1 MMNACLH
8 AQLSPTHFRASG
20 VLLVQPNTHMPTR
33 AQAALAAK
41 AALTNHNAAL
51 PLLSLPSEILSALI
65 VHLPLQSLW
74 CLRAVCRVLRAATN
88 DRLRQLRLVWISEAV
103 ENRAY
108 LFKKEV
114 YDMSLIN
121 GEWTLLGHM
130 EAARRRLGCCAMT
143 DGRVALIGGESHIET
158 HRTCDAMS
166 FTAGG
171 LQFDTLPPLRSKRC
185 ALSATNTAAGI
196 LVCGGFWQTQSESE
210 SEDEESSLGGW
221 GMHSDCW
228 LLRPGAAA
236 WTKCSPLPFGSRYQM
251 ASCTLPD
258 GRVFVAGGHTSD
270 FGQREHSNT
279 AAIFSPDSLSWEEMC
294 EMPGRPYS
302 PVACVLPG
310 TPARVLVVDSIYI
323 RGEHFL
329 YSYDLATDAWTRM
342 PGLPLSIQSQPSQPT
357 EWHVWSVYWSQPV
370 VVAGQVLI
378 KGYLSTKGQ
387 AASEAAG
394 TAEMRLLLLSTDE
407 SRWICLDG
415 TKCPYR
421 QLSCSPVVLP

>member
-1 MMNACLH
+1 
-8 AQLSPTHFRASG
+8 
-20 VLLVQPNTHMPTR
+20 
-33 AQAALAAK
+33 
-41 AALTNHNAAL
+41 
-51 PLLSLPSEILSALI
+51 
-65 VHLPLQSLW
+65 
-74 CLRAVCRVLRAATN
+74 
-88 DRLRQLRLVWISEAV
+88 
-103 ENRAY
+103 
-108 LFKKEV
+108 
-114 YDMSLIN
+114 
-121 GEWTLLGHM
+121 
-130 EAARRRLGCCAMT
+130 
-143 DGRVALIGGESHIET
+143 
-158 HRTCDAMS
+158 
-166 FTAGG
+166 
-171 LQFDTLPPLRSKRC
+171 
-185 ALSATNTAAGI
+185 
-196 LVCGGFWQTQSESE
+196 
-210 SEDEESSLGGW
+210 
-221 GMHSDCW
+221 
-228 LLRPGAAA
+228 
-236 WTKCSPLPFGSRYQM
+236 
-251 ASCTLPD
+251 
-258 GRVFVAGGHTSD
+258 
-270 FGQREHSNT
+270 
-279 AAIFSPDSLSWEEMC
+279 
-294 EMPGRPYS
+294 MPGRPYS